1 MAGGLGEWEVDMT
14 GLAESTRAAEDSE
27 HVEVPTASE
36 LMPVTVP
43 VRRGPRWFAAIEGWR
58 GIGWFATGVAGS
70 VAIVWFIFVSRGEIG
85 SKADWFFGA
94 VVFCVVMVTMW
105 QTLNIQRQANQN
117 AAHTEERHR
126 MELVAAEEHAA
137 RELALIQTLHRV
149 EMDAKEKSQR
159 AELEAHRELARVE
172 RLHLVNQLQKQAL
185 TEVSRTV
192 NGHTQLLATL
202 WNQAATVLTLDDRD
216 ERELAMNPIFEQI
229 SQVVNEFSVEVS
241 NAHLL
246 IEDDRLHRAL
256 DRVNEAVLMGIRVA
270 EDVHDA
276 VVQRSAPPLNPVPPV
291 QRLMQSRAAEARQ
304 LAWSLLRAG
313 LDEISELSESVGD
326 RRLGEL

>member
-1 MAGGLGEWEVDMT
+1 
-14 GLAESTRAAEDSE
+14 
-27 HVEVPTASE
+27 
-36 LMPVTVP
+36 
-43 VRRGPRWFAAIEGWR
+43 
-58 GIGWFATGVAGS
+58 
-70 VAIVWFIFVSRGEIG
+70 
-85 SKADWFFGA
+85 
-94 VVFCVVMVTMW
+94 MW
-105 QTLNIQRQANQN
+105 QTLNIQRQANQD
-117 AAHTEERHR
+117 AAHAEERHR
-126 MELVAAEEHAA
+126 TELAAEEHAA
-137 RELALIQTLHRV
+137 RELALIRTLHRV
-149 EMDAKEKSQR
+149 EIEAKEKSHR
-159 AELEAHRELARVE
+159 AELEAQRELARVE
-172 RLHLVNQLQKQAL
+172 RLHRVNQLQKQAL

-202 WNQAATVLTLDDRD
+202 WKHAANILSIDDLD
-216 ERELAMNPIFEQI
+216 ERELAMTPIFEQI

-276 VVQRSAPPLNPVPPV
+276 VVQRSAPQLNPVPPV

-313 LDEISELSESVGD
+313 LDEVSELSESVGD

>member
-1 MAGGLGEWEVDMT
+1 MT
-14 GLAESTRAAEDSE
+14 GLAQSPRAVEDSE
-27 HVEVPTASE
+27 SDQGSAPTEFLA
-36 LMPVTVP
+36 PTVP
-43 VRRGPRWFAAIEGWR
+43 VRRGPGWFAAIEGWR
-58 GIGWFATGVAGS
+58 GIGWFASAVAGS
-70 VAIVWFIFVSRGEIG
+70 TAIAWFIFLSRGESG

-94 VVFCVVMVTMW
+94 VVFCVVLVTMW
-105 QTLNIQRQANQN
+105 QTLNVQRQANQN
-117 AAHTEERHR
+117 AAEAAERHR
-126 MELVAAEEHAA
+126 VELAAAEEHAA

-149 EMDAKEKSQR
+149 EMEAKEKSHR
-159 AELEAHRELARVE
+159 AELEAERELARVE

-185 TEVSRTV
+185 IEVSRTV

-202 WNQAATVLTLDDRD
+202 WNQAATVLTIEDRD
-216 ERELAMNPIFEQI
+216 ARELAMNPIFEQI

-276 VVQRSAPPLNPVPPV
+276 VLQRSAPHLNPVPPV
-291 QRLMQSRAAEARQ
+291 QRLMQSRAAEARH

-313 LDEISELSESVGD
+313 LDEISELSEPVGD